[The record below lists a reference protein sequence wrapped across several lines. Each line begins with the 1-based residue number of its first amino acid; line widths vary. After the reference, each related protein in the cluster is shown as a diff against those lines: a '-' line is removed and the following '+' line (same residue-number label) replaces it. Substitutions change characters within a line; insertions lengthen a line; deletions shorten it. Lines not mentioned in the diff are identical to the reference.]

1 MSAEPS
7 MQPTPTPY
15 QSSPQTSSS
24 TDNTTLI
31 IVVVVIVGSVLLAA
45 LVGVAMFKGGY
56 FRRKNT
62 NNSSSDGEIAFTVA
76 PFWSDKHN
84 LENGP
89 VKESVVASADRTL
102 HVEAPVTV

>member
-1 MSAEPS
+1 

-15 QSSPQTSSS
+15 QSSSS

-45 LVGVAMFKGGY
+45 LVGVAMYKGGF
-56 FRRKNT
+56 FRRKSA

-76 PFWSDKHN
+76 PWWSDKHN
-84 LENGP
+84 LGNGP
-89 VKESVVASADRTL
+89 VEESVVASADRTR